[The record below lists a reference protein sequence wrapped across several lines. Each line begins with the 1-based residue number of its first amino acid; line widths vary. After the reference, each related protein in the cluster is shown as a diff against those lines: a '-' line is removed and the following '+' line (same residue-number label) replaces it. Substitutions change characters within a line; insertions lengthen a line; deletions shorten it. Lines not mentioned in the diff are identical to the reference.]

1 MIALPYTYGTCHKLL
16 TFLCGL
22 PSRHSGE
29 RRAVEWR
36 LFQQTADRSKAAR
49 GLPRSRSY
57 IPCGAARSFRITS
70 RIRIPMKSSRASL

>member
-1 MIALPYTYGTCHKLL
+1 MPMIALPYTYGTCHKLL

-36 LFQQTADRSKAAR
+36 LFSADRGPLEGCAW
-49 GLPRSRSY
+49 
-57 IPCGAARSFRITS
+57 TS
-70 RIRIPMKSSRASL
+70 AQ